1 MLSRTLHVWPPD
13 VEIAPL
19 GVPGQQTTNDTLL
32 AGRFPDEEAPRVAEI
47 VRECGGE
54 IVANVD
60 ESWTRPRAAAE
71 RPTWG
76 PALKRDALH
85 A

>member
-1 MLSRTLHVWPPD
+1 MLSRTLHVGEPD
-13 VEIAPL
+13 VSIAPL
-19 GVPGQQTTNDTLL
+19 GVPGHEATDTLL
-32 AGRFPDEEAPRVAEI
+32 AGRFPDEAAPAVAEM

-60 ESWTRPRAAAE
+60 ESWTRPRAAPE
-71 RPTWG
+71 RPVWG
-76 PALKRDALH
+76 PTLKREGLH